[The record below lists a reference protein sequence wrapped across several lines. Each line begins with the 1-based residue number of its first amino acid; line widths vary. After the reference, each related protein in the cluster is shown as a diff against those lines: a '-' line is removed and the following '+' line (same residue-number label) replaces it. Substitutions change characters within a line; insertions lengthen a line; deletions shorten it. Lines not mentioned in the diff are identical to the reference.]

1 MTSVLLIEDDD
12 SVRDN
17 ITELLQMEGYAVIS
31 ASDGPTGID
40 LALRH
45 HIELIICDV
54 TMPGMDGFEV
64 FEVLSAHPERATTP
78 FIFLSARAA
87 REDVR
92 RGMVLGA
99 DDYITK
105 PFSRVELLDAI
116 GTRLKKRLSASDHP
130 PSTVKPSQAHTTT
143 DGPVFLDPKMLQLCH
158 EIERAAPSTIS
169 MLLLG
174 ETGVGKEILARRVH
188 EYSGR
193 LGQFV
198 ALNCA
203 ALTESLLESELFG
216 HEKGAF
222 TGAIQARP
230 GLFETAEGGTIFL
243 DEVGE
248 LPLSTQ
254 VKLLRVL
261 EDREVVRVG
270 GRSSRRVDVRFVSAT
285 NRDVQQLIGE
295 GLFRQDLFYRINGMT
310 LEVPALRDRPGDI
323 LALTAYFMRRT
334 SPRPVTLSPET
345 RAAFLS
351 YPWPGNIRELR
362 NVIERALLL
371 CTDSEITV
379 EHLPISFQG
388 RGPDSATAY
397 VDPRAPLLQRL
408 ESMERQRIIQALEQ
422 CGGNQTQ
429 AAQQL
434 GMSRRTLVN
443 RVAAM
448 GLPRPRK
455 RW

>member
-1 MTSVLLIEDDD
+1 MTSILLIEDDD

-17 ITELLQMEGYAVIS
+17 VTELLQMEGYEVIA

-45 HIELIICDV
+45 HVELIICDV
-54 TMPGMDGFEV
+54 NMPGMDGFEV
-64 FEVLSAHPERATTP
+64 FEVLSAHSERATTP

-87 REDVR
+87 REDMR

-99 DDYITK
+99 DDYLTK

-116 GTRLKKRLSASDHP
+116 ATRLRKRGSASEHP
-130 PSTVKPSQAHTTT
+130 ASTVKPTQVGARAAGLIFK
-143 DGPVFLDPKMLQLCH
+143 DAKMQQLCRD
-158 EIERAAPSTIS
+158 IERAAPSTIS
-169 MLLLG
+169 ILLLG
-174 ETGVGKEILARRVH
+174 QTGVGKEILARKVH
-188 EYSGR
+188 EHSGR
-193 LGQFV
+193 RGQFV

-222 TGAIQARP
+222 TGAVQGRA
-230 GLFETAEGGTIFL
+230 GLIETAEGGTLFL

-270 GRSSRRVDVRFVSAT
+270 GRSSLRIDVRFVSAT
-285 NRDVQQLIGE
+285 NRNVEELIEDGV
-295 GLFRQDLFYRINGMT
+295 FRQDLFYRINGMT
-310 LEVPALRDRPGDI
+310 LDVPALRERAADI
-323 LALTAYFMRRT
+323 LALAEHFMRQA
-334 SPRPVTLSPET
+334 SPRAMTLSSEV

-362 NVIERALLL
+362 NVMERALLL
-371 CTDSEITV
+371 CTENEV
-379 EHLPISFQG
+379 RLEHLPVSFQG
-388 RGPDSATAY
+388 RHRDTDSVY

-408 ESMERQRIIQALEQ
+408 ESMERQRIVQALEQ

-429 AAQQL
+429 AAQLL
-434 GMSRRTLVN
+434 GMSRRTFVN
-443 RVAAM
+443 RVSAM